1 MNVSFTVRGVPVPQ
15 GSKRALVHRS
25 TGRAVVIEQGG
36 QRHKDWRQDVKAA
49 AREAMGPVVTQ
60 ITMANTMGR
69 FSGMLTG
76 PVGVSICFTVPKPK
90 SAPKTRRT
98 WPDKRPDLDK
108 LVRAVLDAI
117 TGEVIADDAQVVQL
131 LASKV
136 YPGEDTPGDVVKGLG
151 LDWPGAAI
159 HVYQISEGME
169 LTPAIVKAG
178 MDAMWNETRMPRGLA
193 RDA

>member
-1 MNVSFTVRGVPVPQ
+1 MNVSFTVHGVPVPQ

-36 QRHKDWRQDVKAA
+36 ARHRDWRADVKAA
-49 AREAMGPVVTQ
+49 ARGAMGWGEHPC
-60 ITMANTMGR
+60 
-69 FSGMLTG
+69 LTG

-117 TGEVIADDAQVVQL
+117 TGEVIADDAQVVGMIL
-131 LASKV
+131 TKTF
-136 YPGEDTPGDVVKGLG
+136 PGEPDIFGERG
-151 LDWPGAAI
+151 LDWPGCRVMVWQVEAD
-159 HVYQISEGME
+159 HG
-169 LTPAIVKAG
+169 
-178 MDAMWNETRMPRGLA
+178 
-193 RDA
+193 

>member
-49 AREAMGPVVTQ
+49 AREAMIWDTLSVP
-60 ITMANTMGR
+60 
-69 FSGMLTG
+69 FTG

-108 LVRAVLDAI
+108 LVRAILDAI

-151 LDWPGAAI
+151 LDSPGAAI
-159 HVYQISEGME
+159 HVYQIEDKADDE
-169 LTPAIVKAG
+169 LGAFDMAPSHG
-178 MDAMWNETRMPRGLA
+178 GWGG
-193 RDA
+193 

>member
-36 QRHKDWRQDVKAA
+36 QRHKDWRADVKAA
-49 AREAMGPVVTQ
+49 AAAAWAADRNCPCHPMQ
-60 ITMANTMGR
+60 
-69 FSGMLTG
+69 G

-108 LVRAVLDAI
+108 LVRTILDAI

-131 LASKV
+131 LAGKS
-136 YPGEDTPGDVVKGLG
+136 YPGERMPNWSAG
-151 LDWPGAAI
+151 LDSPGVA
-159 HVYQISEGME
+159 VMVWQIGDGN
-169 LTPAIVKAG
+169 A
-178 MDAMWNETRMPRGLA
+178 
-193 RDA
+193 

>member
-1 MNVSFTVRGVPVPQ
+1 MNVSFTVHGVPVPQ

-36 QRHKDWRQDVKAA
+36 ARHRDWRADVKAA
-49 AREAMGPVVTQ
+49 AAEAMPG
-60 ITMANTMGR
+60 
-69 FSGMLTG
+69 SGSRSGYPLPITG

-117 TGEVIADDAQVVQL
+117 TGEVIADDAQVVL
-131 LASKV
+131 LMVSKCF
-136 YPGEDTPGDVVKGLG
+136 PGEPVTGDAVG
-151 LDWPGAAI
+151 PGAWCLDRPGCRVMVWQVEA
-159 HVYQISEGME
+159 
-169 LTPAIVKAG
+169 
-178 MDAMWNETRMPRGLA
+178 
-193 RDA
+193 

>member
-1 MNVSFTVRGVPVPQ
+1 MGEIMNVSFTVRGVPVPQ

-36 QRHKDWRQDVKAA
+36 QRHKDWRADVKAA
-49 AREAMGPVVTQ
+49 AGRAMVHLLDGQYIGPDGCIRLLQ
-60 ITMANTMGR
+60 
-69 FSGMLTG
+69 G

-131 LASKV
+131 LAGKS
-136 YPGEDTPGDVVKGLG
+136 YPGEQMPNWSAG
-151 LDWPGAAI
+151 LDSPGVA
-159 HVYQISEGME
+159 VMVWQIEDKADDE
-169 LTPAIVKAG
+169 LGAFDMAPSHG
-178 MDAMWNETRMPRGLA
+178 GWGG
-193 RDA
+193 

>member
-49 AREAMGPVVTQ
+49 ARWAMIWDTVSVP
-60 ITMANTMGR
+60 
-69 FSGMLTG
+69 FTG

-108 LVRAVLDAI
+108 LVRAILDAI

-151 LDWPGAAI
+151 LDSPGAAI
-159 HVYQISEGME
+159 HVYQIEDKADAE
-169 LTPAIVKAG
+169 LGAFDMAPSHG
-178 MDAMWNETRMPRGLA
+178 GWGG
-193 RDA
+193 

>member
-49 AREAMGPVVTQ
+49 AREAMIWDTVSVP
-60 ITMANTMGR
+60 
-69 FSGMLTG
+69 FTG

-108 LVRAVLDAI
+108 LVRAILDAI
-117 TGEVIADDAQVVQL
+117 TGEVIADDAQVVYL
-131 LASKV
+131 LARKL
-136 YPGEDTPGDVVKGLG
+136 YPGDAGSLLDVPGVTAQVWQIEDKADDELG
-151 LDWPGAAI
+151 AFDMAPSHGGWG
-159 HVYQISEGME
+159 G
-169 LTPAIVKAG
+169 
-178 MDAMWNETRMPRGLA
+178 
-193 RDA
+193 

>member
-36 QRHKDWRQDVKAA
+36 QRHKDWRADVKAA
-49 AREAMGPVVTQ
+49 AAEAMELSQGQP
-60 ITMANTMGR
+60 
-69 FSGMLTG
+69 FELLTG

-108 LVRAVLDAI
+108 LVRTILDAI

-151 LDWPGAAI
+151 LDSPGAAI
-159 HVYQISEGME
+159 HVYQIEDKADAE
-169 LTPAIVKAG
+169 LGAFDMAPSHG
-178 MDAMWNETRMPRGLA
+178 GWSG
-193 RDA
+193 

>member
-36 QRHKDWRQDVKAA
+36 QRHKDWRADVKAA
-49 AREAMGPVVTQ
+49 AAEAMYTASWP
-60 ITMANTMGR
+60 IPME
-69 FSGMLTG
+69 G

-108 LVRAVLDAI
+108 LVRTILDAI
-117 TGEVIADDAQVVQL
+117 TGEVIADDAQVVSLQ
-131 LASKV
+131 AYKA
-136 YPGEDTPGDVVKGLG
+136 YPGEDYESLPQPGVVVEV
-151 LDWPGAAI
+151 W
-159 HVYQISEGME
+159 QIKESN
-169 LTPAIVKAG
+169 A
-178 MDAMWNETRMPRGLA
+178 
-193 RDA
+193 